1 MRSLVDRLFLDPFQR
16 LADECAQV
24 VPLIIIVL
32 VTLIIG
38 GFVAFCAR
46 WITYRI
52 LRAASFDRLVNRTGF
67 GSMIDRSGMFRSPSD
82 AGARLV
88 QAVVWVFVMLFALS
102 SANTP
107 VTTNLVSRFVDYSNA
122 DGMFRKYRIVLI
134 DGRPFICHYAISQ
147 HWMIHYLNAGMTE
160 SAEKRAEE
168 AACMAGFDE
177 GFAKRQRAAL
187 QEIDRRMGLPYL
199 GIDCAEMPN
208 GDLLVFEADNAM
220 VVHAM
225 DPVDMFPYKVPA
237 MRKVFHAFRDLLQ
250 RASGRA

>member
-46 WITYRI
+46 WITFRI

-88 QAVVWVFVMLFALS
+88 QAIVWTFVMLFALS

-107 VTTNLVSRFVDYSNA
+107 VTTGLVSRFVDYIPSLIAAGLVLLLGAVVSRMASRSTLLAAVNA
-122 DGMFRKYRIVLI
+122 QWPAARLVAGGVRVLVMTLAIVIALEQLHI
-134 DGRPFICHYAISQ
+134 GSIPLLVAFAIVFGGFVFALAIAFGFGARDLARQWLEAKIRASV
-147 HWMIHYLNAGMTE
+147 
-160 SAEKRAEE
+160 AEE
-168 AACMAGFDE
+168 
-177 GFAKRQRAAL
+177 
-187 QEIDRRMGLPYL
+187 EI
-199 GIDCAEMPN
+199 
-208 GDLLVFEADNAM
+208 
-220 VVHAM
+220 
-225 DPVDMFPYKVPA
+225 
-237 MRKVFHAFRDLLQ
+237 FRHL
-250 RASGRA
+250 